1 MLQAGVSPTTH
12 MVGGYGHLHYRM
24 ASYSQN
30 HFTKAHTVEI
40 EKVEEVGDGCDP
52 AR

>member
-12 MVGGYGHLHYRM
+12 MVGGYGHLHCRM